1 MNGFLGGG
9 RWLVEVGGLWGGSS
23 GGVWDGRPW
32 YGTVFLVSDGLV
44 LNILRVSG
52 LVL

>member
-1 MNGFLGGG
+1 MGSLGGG
-9 RWLVEVGGLWGGSS
+9 DGWWRWGGY
-23 GGVWDGRPW
+23 GVVVQGWVWDGRPW

>member
-1 MNGFLGGG
+1 MGSLGGG
-9 RWLVEVGGLWGGSS
+9 DGWWRWGGYGVVVQ